1 MSDELFAIAVKRE
14 KRSVVPSDWVERL
27 RQTRGVTIM
36 SESGSMRLQI
46 RATSDAL
53 SEVERE
59 FAEYLHIE
67 PLIQHDRS

>member
-1 MSDELFAIAVKRE
+1 MGDEVFAVAVKRE
-14 KRSVVPSDWVERL
+14 KRSAVPSDWIERL
-27 RQTRGVTIM
+27 RRTRGVTIM
-36 SESGSMRLQI
+36 GEVGSTRLQI